1 MSEEATPVT
10 PAHIAY
16 VRSHTESEG
25 AFLAS
30 LRAAARDS
38 GIPSI
43 SVAPEQGSF
52 LRTLVRLSRAK
63 RIVEVGTLSGYSAL
77 WMAGGLPRDG
87 SLLTI
92 EKHPRHAAFAREWA
106 GRSPWSKQVEVIEG
120 GGSEVLASLPSSSV
134 DGMFLDADK
143 GGYLSYVN
151 EAYRLL
157 KPGGWIAVDNAF
169 AFGELFAE
177 VPRDRET
184 AAVRAF
190 NDAFAVD
197 RRFSGVIVPMG
208 DGFWLATRIDP

>member
-1 MSEEATPVT
+1 MSEDATPVT

-16 VRSHTESEG
+16 LRARTEPEG
-25 AFLAS
+25 QFLAD

-63 RIVEVGTLSGYSAL
+63 RVVEVGTLSGYSAL
-77 WMAGGLPRDG
+77 WMAGGLGSDG

-106 GRSPWSKQVEVIEG
+106 AKSPWSERVTVMEG
-120 GGSEVLASLPSSSV
+120 GGSEVLATLPSSSV

-151 EAYRLL
+151 EAYRIL

-177 VPRDRET
+177 IPRDRET
-184 AAVRAF
+184 PAVRAF
-190 NDAFAVD
+190 NDAFAAD

-208 DGFWLATRIDP
+208 DGFWLATRCDP